1 MDKTADEM
9 MDELR
14 SENAR
19 LTAELGKARA
29 RIRELSLERD
39 SWERLER
46 DVAKPGCCAYFQG
59 CNDAETCD
67 GCPALKAEGD
77 CGQARAADVVRRA
90 KALAGVL

>member
-19 LTAELGKARA
+19 LTAELGKARSML
-29 RIRELSLERD
+29 RETRLERD